1 MLIDVKPDWAKLEA
15 LYAPMSDED
24 FYSHSVL
31 ERREILRD
39 NFHEYA
45 PRNLKIRDKEGN
57 LVPFKMNRSQL
68 FLHHVLE
75 QQKSRCASDL
85 A

>member
-15 LYAPMSDED
+15 LYAPMPDKD
-24 FYSHSVL
+24 FYAHSEQ
-31 ERREILRD
+31 ERRVILRD
-39 NFHEYA
+39 HFHEYA
-45 PRNLKIRDKEGN
+45 PRNLKIRNKDGH

>member
-15 LYAPMSDED
+15 LYKPMSKAD
-24 FYSHSVL
+24 FKAHTVL
-31 ERREILRD
+31 ERRKIMRD
-39 NFHEYA
+39 EFHEYG
-45 PRNLKIRDKEGN
+45 PRNLKIRNKDGN